1 MGGSGWAHQPV
12 EERDL
17 VSDADP
23 VRPTWVV
30 PDVARTD
37 AGRSRGPVWTGSVAY
52 TENNAGRLETRD
64 WNGEFA
70 IEFENSDRFF
80 FGYADTYELLPR
92 PFHIAPGIVIP
103 VGGYD
108 FANVRTGFT
117 FGTQRALSA
126 GVSAEY
132 GTFFSGHK
140 TGLTLSQGL
149 VEISPRFSVGPSVSI
164 WVDLA
169 EGAFTTTLV
178 GARVTYAMTPFSFVS
193 AFFQYSS
200 SATIVSANIRLRWEY
215 QPGSELF
222 VVYHEERNTRA
233 LRFPDLQ
240 NRALIVKINRL
251 FRF

>member
-1 MGGSGWAHQPV
+1 MGVQVGRTNRWKNEISYLTPIQPGDVRLHLVVGDGFNPEVGFVRRDDIRRSFGEFRFSPRPRSV
-12 EERDL
+12 ESIRKI
-17 VSDADP
+17 S
-23 VRPTWVV
+23 
-30 PDVARTD
+30 
-37 AGRSRGPVWTGSVAY
+37 WTGSIAY

-70 IEFENSDRFF
+70 IEFDNSDRFF

-149 VEISPRFSVGPSVSI
+149 VEISPRFSVGPS
-164 WVDLA
+164 
-169 EGAFTTTLV
+169 
-178 GARVTYAMTPFSFVS
+178 

-222 VVYHEERNTRA
+222 VVYHEKRNTRA